1 VSRPPFEIT
10 RRVLSLCSEIARLVG
25 RCEAAAGGLAEPQ
38 LRRGNRVRTVQ
49 ASVAIEGNTLSLEQ
63 VTDVLDGKR
72 VVGAADEI
80 REVKNAV
87 KAYQLAPKLDAT
99 STRDF
104 LKAHGTMMAGLA
116 RDAGRWRAG
125 DVGVMWGSK
134 VGHVA
139 PRAGRVP
146 ELMAS
151 FFEYLR
157 EDVETP
163 AFVKACVAHYE
174 IEFIHPFTDGNGR
187 MGRLWQHV
195 VLLGESPVFALVPV
209 ESIIKE
215 RQQAYYEALARSD
228 RAGDSTVF
236 VEFALGAMKAALEE
250 LVGQLRPRAPD
261 LAQRLAAAQAHF
273 GRRWFSRRE
282 YLALHRGIQTATA
295 SRDLRAATEGGSLGR
310 EGDKATARYRFVRKP
325 T

>member
-1 VSRPPFEIT
+1 MRPPFRIT
-10 RRVLSLCSEIARLVG
+10 RRVLSLCAEIGRLVG
-25 RCEAAAGGLAEPQ
+25 RCEAASGGLAEPQ

-72 VVGAADEI
+72 VVGTADEI

-87 KAYQLAPKLDAT
+87 RAYELAPKFDAT
-99 STRDF
+99 SARDF

-125 DVGVMWGSK
+125 NVGVIRGSK

-139 PRAGRVP
+139 PPAGRVP
-146 ELMAS
+146 ELMAGL
-151 FFEYLR
+151 FEYLR

-174 IEFIHPFTDGNGR
+174 VEFIHPFSDGNGR

-195 VLLGESPVFALVPV
+195 VLLGESPVFALVPT
-209 ESIIKE
+209 ESVIKE
-215 RQQAYYEALARSD
+215 HQQAYYEALARSD

-236 VEFALGAMKAALEE
+236 VEFALGALKEALED
-250 LVGQLRPRAPD
+250 LAGALRPRAPD
-261 LAQRLAAAQAHF
+261 LAQRLVAAHAHF
-273 GRRWFSRRE
+273 GRRRFSRRE

-295 SRDLRAATEGGSLGR
+295 SRDLRTATEGGSLER